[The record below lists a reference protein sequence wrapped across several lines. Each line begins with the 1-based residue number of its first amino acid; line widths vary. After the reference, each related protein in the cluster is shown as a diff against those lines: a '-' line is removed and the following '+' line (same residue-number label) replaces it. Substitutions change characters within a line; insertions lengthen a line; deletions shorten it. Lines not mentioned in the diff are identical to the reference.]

1 MPEQQLGS
9 LTLALLLIV
18 GSATGLGYLFTRLR
32 QPRVVGEIL
41 AGIILGPTI
50 LGHVA
55 PSFAHWLFGAGKAGT
70 AAVVLD
76 FLYQMGLL
84 LLLFV
89 SGVEVRRVFA
99 TRKARKQTWWLLC
112 VGTSLPFLLTLAV
125 SPFIPLGRLMGT
137 ANNRTALLLVLATAA
152 AVTSIPVISK
162 IFADLGILR
171 TRFASLVLGV
181 AMLEDIVLYGVLAV
195 ATTLAAA
202 SAAAGSSLARE
213 ISVHV
218 AITSA
223 YMVVG
228 LTLAPMV
235 LTRLSRS
242 RFNVLTKASPLAWM
256 IIVLFTY
263 TSIAAALDVKVI
275 FGAFLAGFGLVGG
288 FKGTERERIAK
299 PAEALTSVA
308 FAMFI
313 PIYFAMVGY
322 KLNLSRTFS
331 ISLLAAFLVGST
343 ILRFCSAGL
352 AARLAGFRKLDV
364 INIAVTANARG
375 GPGIVLAT
383 IAFEANIVSAPFFT
397 ALVITAVLTSQIS
410 GLWLDYVL
418 RKGWPL
424 LSDPAVDD
432 EEETV
437 TEPAVP
443 DGPDGPDGND
453 EIDATPVAVGVEAA
467 KTA

>member
-1 MPEQQLGS
+1 
-9 LTLALLLIV
+9 
-18 GSATGLGYLFTRLR
+18 
-32 QPRVVGEIL
+32 VGEIL

-55 PSFAHWLFGAGKAGT
+55 PSFTQSLFGGGKATT
-70 AAVVLD
+70 AGVVLD
-76 FLYQMGLL
+76 FLYQLGLL
-84 LLLFV
+84 MLLFV
-89 SGVEVRRVFA
+89 SGVEVRKVFA
-99 TRKARKQTWWLLC
+99 TRKARKQTWWLLG
-112 VGTSLPFLLTLAV
+112 VGTSLPFLLTLAL
-125 SPFIPLGRLMGT
+125 SPFIPLDRLIGT

-202 SAAAGSSLARE
+202 NAAGSNLARE
-213 ISVHV
+213 ITVHV
-218 AITSA
+218 AVTSA
-223 YMVVG
+223 YMVAG
-228 LTLAPMV
+228 LTLAPML

-242 RFNVLTKASPLAWM
+242 RFNILFKASPLAWM
-256 IIVLFTY
+256 AIVLFTY

-275 FGAFLAGFGLVGG
+275 FGAFLAGFGLAGG
-288 FKGTERERIAK
+288 FKGTERDRIAK

-322 KLNLSRTFS
+322 RLNLTNTFS
-331 ISLLAAFLVGST
+331 ISLLAAFLIGST

-352 AARLAGFRKLDV
+352 AARLAGFRRLDIV
-364 INIAVTANARG
+364 NIAVTANARG

-383 IAFEANIVSAPFFT
+383 VAFDANIISAPFFT

-410 GLWLDYVL
+410 GLWLNHVL

-424 LSDPAVDD
+424 LSDPVED
-432 EEETV
+432 EEEEEV
-437 TEPAVP
+437 T
-443 DGPDGPDGND
+443 GPPLP
-453 EIDATPVAVGVEAA
+453 DATGAAPVPVGAGGA
-467 KTA
+467 RTA

>member
-1 MPEQQLGS
+1 MTESQLGS

-55 PSFAHWLFGAGKAGT
+55 PSFAQSLFGAGGT
-70 AAVVLD
+70 AAAGVVLD

-89 SGVEVRRVFA
+89 SGVEVRKVFA
-99 TRKARKQTWWLLC
+99 TRQARKQTWWLLG

-125 SPFIPLGRLMGT
+125 SPFIPLGTLMGT

-202 SAAAGSSLARE
+202 SAAAGSNLARDVT
-213 ISVHV
+213 VHV
-218 AITSA
+218 VITSA
-223 YMVVG
+223 YMVAG
-228 LTLAPMV
+228 LTVAPAL

-242 RFNVLTKASPLAWM
+242 RFNVLVTASPLAWM
-256 IIVLFTY
+256 IVVLFTY

-275 FGAFLAGFGLVGG
+275 FGAFLAGFGLAGG
-288 FKGTERERIAK
+288 FKGTERDRIAK
-299 PAEALTSVA
+299 PAEALTSVS

-322 KLNLSRTFS
+322 KLNLTRTFS
-331 ISLLAAFLVGST
+331 ISLLAAFLIGST

-352 AARLAGFRKLDV
+352 GARLAGFRRLDIV
-364 INIAVTANARG
+364 NIAVTANARG

-383 IAFEANIVSAPFFT
+383 IAFDAGIVSAPFFT
-397 ALVITAVLTSQIS
+397 ALVITAVLTSQVS
-410 GLWLDYVL
+410 GLWLDHVL

-424 LSDPAVDD
+424 LSDSAEDD
-432 EEETV
+432 DGETV
-437 TEPAVP
+437 TEPSLR
-443 DGPDGPDGND
+443 
-453 EIDATPVAVGVEAA
+453 DATATPATAGVGGV
-467 KTA
+467 

>member
-1 MPEQQLGS
+1 MTEHQLGS

-18 GSATGLGYLFTRLR
+18 GGATGLGYLFTRMR

-41 AGIILGPTI
+41 AGIILGPTL
-50 LGHVA
+50 LGHFA
-55 PSFAHWLFGAGKAGT
+55 PSFATSLFGAGKT
-70 AAVVLD
+70 SPAAIVLD
-76 FLYQMGLL
+76 FMFQIGLL
-84 LLLFV
+84 LLLFI
-89 SGVEVRRVFA
+89 SGVEVRKVFA
-99 TRKARKQTWWLLC
+99 TRKSRKQTWWLLG
-112 VGTSLPFLLTLAV
+112 VGTSLPFLLTLAL
-125 SPFIPLGRLMGT
+125 SRYIPLERLMGP

-162 IFADLGILR
+162 IFADLGILK

-202 SAAAGSSLARE
+202 TAVAGSNLARE
-213 ISVHV
+213 ITVHV

-223 YMVVG
+223 YMLIG
-228 LTLAPMV
+228 MTLAPMMV
-235 LTRLSRS
+235 RRLSRS
-242 RFNVLTKASPLAWM
+242 RYNVLAKASPLGWM
-256 IIVLFTY
+256 VVVLFSY
-263 TSIAAALDVKVI
+263 TAIAAALDVKVI

-288 FKGTERERIAK
+288 FKGTERERIEK
-299 PAEALTSVA
+299 PAEALTAVA
-308 FAMFI
+308 FALFI
-313 PIYFAMVGY
+313 PVYFAMVGY
-322 KLNLSRTFS
+322 KLNLTRTFS
-331 ISLLAAFLVGST
+331 ISLLAAFLIGST

-352 AARLAGFRKLDV
+352 AARLAGFRRLDI

-383 IAFEANIVSAPFFT
+383 IAFDAGIIGAPFFT

-424 LSDPAVDD
+424 LAEDDVDT
-432 EEETV
+432 EEEQV
-437 TEPAVP
+437 GEH
-443 DGPDGPDGND
+443 
-453 EIDATPVAVGVEAA
+453 ELATPAPVSVPAGMTAVAQSQ
-467 KTA
+467 

>member
-1 MPEQQLGS
+1 MSESQLGS

-55 PSFAHWLFGAGKAGT
+55 PSFAQSLFGAGKTATAGI
-70 AAVVLD
+70 VLD

-89 SGVEVRRVFA
+89 SGVEVRKVFA
-99 TRKARKQTWWLLC
+99 TRKARKQTWWLLG
-112 VGTSLPFLLTLAV
+112 VGTSLPFLLTLAL
-125 SPFIPLGRLMGT
+125 SPFIPLGRLVGT

-202 SAAAGSSLARE
+202 SAAAGSNLARD
-213 ISVHV
+213 ITVHV
-218 AITSA
+218 VITAA
-223 YMVVG
+223 YMAVG
-228 LTLAPMV
+228 LTLAPAL

-242 RFNVLTKASPLAWM
+242 RLNVLAKASPLAWM
-256 IIVLFTY
+256 TIVLFTY
-263 TSIAAALDVKVI
+263 TSVAAALDVKVI

-288 FKGTERERIAK
+288 FKGTERDRIAK

-313 PIYFAMVGY
+313 PIYFAMVGF
-322 KLNLSRTFS
+322 KLNLTRTFS
-331 ISLLAAFLVGST
+331 ITLLAAFLIGST

-352 AARLAGFRKLDV
+352 AARLAGFRRLDIV
-364 INIAVTANARG
+364 NIAVTANARG

-383 IAFEANIVSAPFFT
+383 VAFDANIISAPFFT
-397 ALVITAVLTSQIS
+397 ALVITAVLTSQVA
-410 GLWLDYVL
+410 GLWLDHVL

-424 LSDPAVDD
+424 LADAAVTDEDEMVAGPAVGGRGAMDGL
-432 EEETV
+432 
-437 TEPAVP
+437 AVR
-443 DGPDGPDGND
+443 
-453 EIDATPVAVGVEAA
+453 VAAEAG
-467 KTA
+467 KIS